1 MGYRSDV
8 CYVVKFFLEGQPE
21 KAFADYVAFQKWVKE
36 EHALT
41 KEVPDPSTQRPAVKT
56 ITHSYK
62 NEDGHIRWS
71 REDCAMI
78 FEGENVK
85 WYESFVDVRWHAAL
99 LEKVKEYETG
109 NYRFV
114 RIGEEYS
121 DIEEDEHEDTYFEMW
136 HLLDICRSYRVN
148 EDIQFDDEEERKGNE

>member
-36 EHALT
+36 VHVIEDETPIAPNRT
-41 KEVPDPSTQRPAVKT
+41 ETCT
-56 ITHSYK
+56 NMYK
-62 NEDGHIRWS
+62 FDLCGLRWS

-78 FEGENVK
+78 FEIEGTK
-85 WYESFVDVRWHAAL
+85 WYSSNPLVRWHVAL

-114 RIGEEYS
+114 RIGEEYN
-121 DIEEDEHEDTYFEMW
+121 DLEIDEHEDTYFEMW
-136 HLLDICRSYRVN
+136 HLLDISRSYSVTQ
-148 EDIQFDDEEERKGNE
+148 DIQFDDEEERKGNE